1 MKRQGLGY
9 AWYVVAALM
18 LAYIF
23 SYIDRTIL
31 SLLVAPIR
39 SDMQISD
46 TQLSLLH
53 GFAFAVFYTL
63 LGFPVGRLADRK
75 NRVNIIAIGIGLWS
89 LFTAACGLARNFWQ
103 LFLMR
108 VGVGVGEA
116 ALNPCAY
123 SIITDLFPKRLL
135 SRALSTYVMGTYTG
149 FGAAF
154 IVGGLVVGLNENP
167 TTVLPLIGE
176 VRTWQAVFFYVGLPG
191 LLVMALVWTTV
202 AEPQRRGLVQ
212 ADAAQKGVPI
222 PIVLQFFK
230 LNGWTLCSHVLGF
243 GLLGILVNGLVLW
256 TPSFFARTHGWDASE
271 AGVLYGFV
279 LLIFGPMGIFLGG
292 WVADHLDKGNPRG
305 GTFITSAG
313 FVALAIIPAF
323 VSPLLADPYLSLAL
337 IAVLVLCTSAPWGI
351 AVSALQQFTP
361 NEMRGQ
367 ISAVYL
373 FFVNIIGIGLGPTLI
388 ALITDYGFGDD
399 LMLRYSMSI
408 VAGTAGLLAL
418 LILVLGLPHFRA
430 SLQRLEALLP
440 TNTEGDPTEG
450 DPDREKKAARS

>member
-1 MKRQGLGY
+1 MKGRGLGY
-9 AWYVVAALM
+9 AWYMVAVLM

-39 SDMQISD
+39 RDMQISD

-63 LGFPVGRLADRK
+63 LGFPVGRLADQR
-75 NRVNIIAIGIGLWS
+75 NRVNIIVIGIGLWS

-123 SIITDLFPKRLL
+123 SIITDLFPKSLL
-135 SRALSTYVMGTYTG
+135 SRAMSTYVMGTYMG
-149 FGAAF
+149 FGVAF
-154 IVGGLVVGLNENP
+154 IVGGLVIGLNELP
-167 TTVLPLIGE
+167 TTELPLVGE

-191 LLVMALVWTTV
+191 LLVMALVKMT
-202 AEPQRRGLVQ
+202 AREPQRRDLVH
-212 ADAAQKGVPI
+212 ANMGKRGVPI
-222 PIVLQFFK
+222 PVVLGFVK
-230 LNGWTLCSHVLGF
+230 LNKWTLISHVLGF
-243 GLLGILVNGLVLW
+243 GLLGVLVNGLVLW
-256 TPSFFARTHGWDASE
+256 TPSFFARTHGWDVSE
-271 AGVLYGFV
+271 TGVLYGFV
-279 LLIFGPMGIFLGG
+279 LLVFGPLGIFLGG
-292 WVADHLDKGNPRG
+292 WVADHLDKEGPRG
-305 GTFITSAG
+305 GTFVASAS
-313 FVALAIIPAF
+313 FVGLAIIPAF
-323 VSPLLADPYLSLAL
+323 FSPLLANPYLSLAL
-337 IAVLVLCTSAPWGI
+337 IAALVLCTSAPWGI

-388 ALITDYGFGDD
+388 ALVTDHGFGEDR
-399 LMLRYSMSI
+399 MLRYSMSI
-408 VAGTAGLLAL
+408 VAGISAVLAT
-418 LILVLGLPHFRA
+418 LILALGLPHFRA
-430 SLQRLEALLP
+430 SLKRLEVLLQA
-440 TNTEGDPTEG
+440 N
-450 DPDREKKAARS
+450 ARSF